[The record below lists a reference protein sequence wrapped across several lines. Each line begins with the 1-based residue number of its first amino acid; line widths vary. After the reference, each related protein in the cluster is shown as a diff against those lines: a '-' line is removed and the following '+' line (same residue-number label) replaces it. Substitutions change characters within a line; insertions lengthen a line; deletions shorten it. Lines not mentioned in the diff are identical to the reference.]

1 MAALIPIALAAGAAG
16 ASGLVGTVGARVGK
30 RLSDLFGLKRGG
42 VAGGSAKA
50 VKARLKRATV
60 RKTGIHTLPVGSMVI
75 PAKLANKVRAVAN
88 RKPKKVKNKKVRQM
102 SRGGIASGKKV
113 LLHKNELV
121 ISPNKVI
128 NTKNPYRKRGGRH

>member
-30 RLSDLFGLKRGG
+30 RLSDLFGLKKGG
-42 VAGGSAKA
+42 VAGSAKS

-60 RKTGIHTLPVGSMVI
+60 RKTGIHTLPIGSMVI
-75 PAKLANKVRAVAN
+75 PAKLANKVRQVAN
-88 RKPKKVKNKKVRQM
+88 RVPKKVKNKKVRQL
-102 SRGGIASGKKV
+102 SKGGIAGGKKV

-121 ISPNKVI
+121 ISPN
-128 NTKNPYRKRGGRH
+128 PYRKRGGRN

>member
-30 RLSDLFGLKRGG
+30 KLSDLFGLKKGG
-42 VAGGSAKA
+42 VSGSAKA
-50 VKARLKRATV
+50 VKARLKKATV
-60 RKTGIHTLPVGSMVI
+60 RKTGVHTLPIGSMVI

-88 RKPKKVKNKKVRQM
+88 RKPKKVKGRKIKQM
-102 SRGGIASGKKV
+102 SRGGVSGSKKV

>member
-30 RLSDLFGLKRGG
+30 KLSDLFGLKKGG
-42 VAGGSAKA
+42 VSGSAKA

-60 RKTGIHTLPVGSMVI
+60 HKTAVHTLPVGSMVI

-88 RKPKKVKNKKVRQM
+88 RVPKKVKGRKIKQM
-102 SRGGIASGKKV
+102 SRGGIASGRKV